1 MRRRCVFQS
10 REGRRIVTEGLLAY
24 DTFENRMEGSFMTE
38 ISKEEF
44 KQSVVDNL
52 KMLFRRSVEDA
63 DQQQLFQAVA
73 YATKDIVVDQ
83 WMASHK
89 EFEKQDK

>member
-1 MRRRCVFQS
+1 M
-10 REGRRIVTEGLLAY
+10 TEGLLAY

-52 KMLFRRSVEDA
+52 KMLFRRSVE
-63 DQQQLFQAVA
+63 LSL
-73 YATKDIVVDQ
+73 I
-83 WMASHK
+83 HI
-89 EFEKQDK
+89 

>member
-1 MRRRCVFQS
+1 
-10 REGRRIVTEGLLAY
+10 
-24 DTFENRMEGSFMTE
+24 MTE

-44 KQSVVDNL
+44 KKNVTDNL
-52 KMLFRRSVEDA
+52 KVLFRRSVEDA

-73 YATKDIVVDQ
+73 YATKDIVIDQ

-89 EFEKQDK
+89 QIEKEDKKIV

>member
-1 MRRRCVFQS
+1 MENRKNDQNS
-10 REGRRIVTEGLLAY
+10 DMQGDNLKEGLIMA
-24 DTFENRMEGSFMTE
+24 E

-44 KQSVVDNL
+44 KESVVDYL
-52 KMLFRRSVEDA
+52 KKFFRRSVEDA

-73 YATKDIVVDQ
+73 YATKDIVIDQ

-89 EFEKQDK
+89 QWEKEDKKIVYYFHAL